1 MIRAVSFDLGG
12 VLFSEGK
19 SVLCRMLEREGYD
32 FNLISKFLTSEH
44 ARKLRNGIIA
54 DDELLEAAKRE
65 LPCEYDAEVIFRKW
79 YDSYE
84 LDKDI
89 FNLVRLL
96 RKSSYKTVAFSGNIR
111 TRVKY
116 LDEKY
121 DFQRHFDVEVYSY
134 NYGLGKSDPLL
145 TQKMIEA
152 TKFNSS
158 EIVHVDDSERIAS
171 IIRDEGVN
179 VIVYSKGE
187 IELLR
192 ESLKEYGVRLL
203 DN

>member
-12 VLFSEGK
+12 VLFLEGK
-19 SVLCRMLEREGYD
+19 SVLCRTLEREGYD
-32 FNLISKFLTSEH
+32 SSLVSKFLTSEH
-44 ARKLRNGIIA
+44 ARKLRNGIIT
-54 DDELLEAAKRE
+54 DEEFLEAAGKE
-65 LPCEYDAEVIFRKW
+65 LPDEYDVEVIFKQW

-89 FNLVRLL
+89 FDLVRLL
-96 RKSSYKTVAFSGNIR
+96 RKRGYKTVAFSGNIKS
-111 TRVKY
+111 RVEY

-121 DFQRHFDVEVYSY
+121 DFRRHFDVEVYSY
-134 NYGLGKSDPLL
+134 DYGLGKSDPLF
-145 TQKMIEA
+145 TQKMIKA
-152 TKFNSS
+152 TGFNSG

-171 IIRDEGVN
+171 IIKNEGVN

-192 ESLKEYGVRLL
+192 GALKGYGVEVTG
-203 DN
+203 